1 MNESWMALALEEAR
15 AAARDGEA
23 PVGAVVVVG
32 GEVVARGRNRRETD
46 QDPTA
51 HAELVAVRD
60 AAGSL
65 GRWRLSGATVYVTLE
80 PCPMCAG
87 ALILARVDRIVF
99 GAYDPKAGACGSV
112 VDLFDGG
119 RFNHRPDIV
128 GGVMAEACGRVL
140 TEFFEERRQQG
151 QDKVK
156 ISGSASP
163 PERNVGRLDSAPL
176 ARAQVLVA
184 GNRGSVALR

>member
-1 MNESWMALALEEAR
+1 MVLALEEAR

-46 QDPTA
+46 RDPTA
-51 HAELVAVRD
+51 HAELIAVRD
-60 AAGSL
+60 AAETL

-112 VDLFDGG
+112 VDLFDGE

-140 TEFFEERRQQG
+140 TEFFEERRKHG

-156 ISGSASP
+156 ISGSL
-163 PERNVGRLDSAPL
+163 GT
-176 ARAQVLVA
+176 
-184 GNRGSVALR
+184 GNRASVALR